1 MVALVAIVVALSM
14 VDGMRSVDHDAVVHF
29 GYAIIKMGT
38 FCGGELRLCFHM
50 VELDEWSC

>member
-38 FCGGELRLCFHM
+38 GDS
-50 VELDEWSC
+50 VSTW